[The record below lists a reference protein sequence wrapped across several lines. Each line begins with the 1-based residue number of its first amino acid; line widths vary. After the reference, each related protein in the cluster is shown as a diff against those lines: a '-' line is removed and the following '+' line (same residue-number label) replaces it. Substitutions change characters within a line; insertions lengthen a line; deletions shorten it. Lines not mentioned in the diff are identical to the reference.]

1 MAVASARG
9 SARPQTSS
17 SPTIAPAGVPTAYT
31 VWLVSTG
38 VPNRRYTSAAY
49 SQTVPDTITPK
60 YPPPISADICGSCSP
75 AARRAGSGL
84 YDPFSLCLKIYFY
97 KTLFLFP
104 LEIILFSLFYNFS
117 RQKPLFF
124 FAIFVFSLSIRD
136 TNTNSSELLYCCPCF
151 VFAPSGQLDY
161 SLVTDL
167 LYSQFYVYPQRF
179 SVDFWWTFILYHRN
193 TLPYD
198 F

>member
-1 MAVASARG
+1 MNLSTFTRNLLPDLICTILFCLHICQSALYEIPDSSARVCKG
-9 SARPQTSS
+9 TIRGMRTS
-17 SPTIAPAGVPTAYT
+17 
-31 VWLVSTG
+31 
-38 VPNRRYTSAAY
+38 
-49 SQTVPDTITPK
+49 DTIK
-60 YPPPISADICGSCSP
+60 LNSCSG
-75 AARRAGSGL
+75 RV
-84 YDPFSLCLKIYFY
+84 FV
-97 KTLFLFP
+97 LFA
-104 LEIILFSLFYNFS
+104 
-117 RQKPLFF
+117 LFF